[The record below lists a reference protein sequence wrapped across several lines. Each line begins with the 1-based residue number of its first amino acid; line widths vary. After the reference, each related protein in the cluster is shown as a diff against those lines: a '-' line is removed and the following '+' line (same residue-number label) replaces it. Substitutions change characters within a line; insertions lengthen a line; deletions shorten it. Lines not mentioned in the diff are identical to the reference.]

1 MYAISFISTWLKD
14 IVVLFILISIAE
26 LIMPKGNMKKY
37 INMVIGL
44 LIIFTIISPFAKL
57 LKLNYNFEQ
66 SVFNYS
72 KPNIFDNEQ
81 DNELYTQQEKQIE
94 KIYKEKISKEITGLI
109 EEKTDYR
116 VVDIVVGIIEKEE
129 NYGEI
134 DHLNILVGEKE
145 QITDK
150 SKIYVEKVKTIEIQN
165 NIKDTKSLD
174 EDHKD
179 LTDLKD
185 LISNNY
191 LVDKDRINIEIDKK
205 GKGE

>member
-57 LKLNYNFEQ
+57 LKLNFNFEQ

-81 DNELYTQQEKQIE
+81 NNELYTQQEKQIE

-116 VVDIVVGIIEKEE
+116 VVDIVVGIIDKEE

-134 DHLNILVGEKE
+134 DYLNILVGEKE
-145 QITDK
+145 EITDK
-150 SKIYVEKVKTIEIQN
+150 SKIHVGKVKTIEIQN
-165 NIKDTKSLD
+165 NIKDIKSLD
-174 EDHKD
+174 EDYKD

>member
-1 MYAISFISTWLKD
+1 MYIISFISTWLKD

-57 LKLNYNFEQ
+57 LKLNFNFEQ

-72 KPNIFDNEQ
+72 KPNTFKGIAHNEF
-81 DNELYTQQEKQIE
+81 YTQQEKQIE
-94 KIYKEKISKEITGLI
+94 KVYKEKISNEISGLI

-116 VVDIVVGIIEKEE
+116 VVDIIVEIIDGEE
-129 NYGEI
+129 NYGDI
-134 DHLNILVGEKE
+134 DYLDISISEN
-145 QITDK
+145 DK
-150 SKIYVEKVKTIEIQN
+150 SIDENKIFIEKIKSVEIENNVSEQEILDTKYGELKELISASYSVDKN
-165 NIKDTKSLD
+165 KINIKM
-174 EDHKD
+174 
-179 LTDLKD
+179 
-185 LISNNY
+185 Y
-191 LVDKDRINIEIDKK
+191 KK

>member
-1 MYAISFISTWLKD
+1 MYIISFISTWLKD

-57 LKLNYNFEQ
+57 LKLNFNFEQ

-72 KPNIFDNEQ
+72 KPNTFKGIEHNEF
-81 DNELYTQQEKQIE
+81 YTQQEKQIE
-94 KIYKEKISKEITGLI
+94 KVYKEKISNEISGLI

-116 VVDIVVGIIEKEE
+116 VVDIIVEIIDGEE
-129 NYGEI
+129 NYGDIDYLDISICENDKNIDENKIFIEKIKSVEI
-134 DHLNILVGEKE
+134 ENNVSEQEILDTEYGELKE
-145 QITDK
+145 LISASYSVDK
-150 SKIYVEKVKTIEIQN
+150 NKI
-165 NIKDTKSLD
+165 NIKM
-174 EDHKD
+174 
-179 LTDLKD
+179 
-185 LISNNY
+185 Y
-191 LVDKDRINIEIDKK
+191 KK